1 LYNKEHS
8 DNGFFL
14 RAGAFE
20 DENVTHVEGEVNP
33 IRDLEI
39 INEELRLKDE
49 EYLCTHLEKQERTVL
64 RGGDKKLKP
73 EYVSS
78 CSHTGLPYVVYRML
92 SLVEILS
99 DSLWT
104 LTRVAYDEF
113 HRGNAYTQFTFSSSV
128 IEDGSFACSAFA

>member
-1 LYNKEHS
+1 LTNQT
-8 DNGFFL
+8 FL
-14 RAGAFE
+14 CSAGAFE

-49 EYLCTHLEKQERTVL
+49 EYLTGHLEKLERSVL

-78 CSHTGLPYVVYRML
+78 PHTVSCFLWGGGGRRGFLRCCHYLDYLASNGTMI
-92 SLVEILS
+92 VELERI
-99 DSLWT
+99 
-104 LTRVAYDEF
+104 
-113 HRGNAYTQFTFSSSV
+113 
-128 IEDGSFACSAFA
+128 